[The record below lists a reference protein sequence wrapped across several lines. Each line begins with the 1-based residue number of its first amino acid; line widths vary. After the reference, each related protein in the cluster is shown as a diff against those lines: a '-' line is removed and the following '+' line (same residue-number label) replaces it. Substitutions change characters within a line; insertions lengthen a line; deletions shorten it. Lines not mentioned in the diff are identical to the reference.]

1 MNLDLLQIIL
11 ILWLIERTF
20 VIRPRYKLAFV
31 SHSYWNYGKLQ
42 KRGSWSIQLLCQKEI
57 GQSYTLQGGGIL
69 IYFDH
74 YVIPRIKR

>member
-42 KRGSWSIQLLCQKEI
+42 KRKLVYSA
-57 GQSYTLQGGGIL
+57 TLPERNRAIVH
-69 IYFDH
+69 IARRRDFN
-74 YVIPRIKR
+74 IF